1 MPAHRGRGQAASMQA
16 AAEKAHSRKLAQPQ
30 DKGWKE
36 VRKIGEVLRGKAS
49 SIRVCTRTEG
59 GEKAM
64 IKDVLLTRV
73 FVNDQ
78 QAALEYYT
86 ETLGLEKIQDERYGE
101 GARWITVSP
110 VGAKIRI
117 LLEKADQD
125 HEKALVG
132 RSDEGP
138 VMVLRT
144 DDVCAAYEE
153 LRRRGVRF
161 TGEPYR
167 SPWGLGVVLL
177 DQDGTPIYL
186 LQEPEEHY

>member
-1 MPAHRGRGQAASMQA
+1 M
-16 AAEKAHSRKLAQPQ
+16 
-30 DKGWKE
+30 
-36 VRKIGEVLRGKAS
+36 
-49 SIRVCTRTEG
+49 IR
-59 GEKAM
+59 
-64 IKDVLLTRV
+64 DVSLTRL

-78 QAALEYYT
+78 QAALDFYT
-86 ETLGLEKIQDERYGE
+86 ETLGLEKVQDEPYSE

-117 LLEKADQD
+117 LLEKAEQD

-138 VMVLRT
+138 VIVLRT
-144 DDVCAAYEE
+144 DDVRAVYEE

-167 SPWGLGVVLL
+167 SPWGFGVVLL

-186 LQEPEEHY
+186 LQEPEDYC

>member
-1 MPAHRGRGQAASMQA
+1 
-16 AAEKAHSRKLAQPQ
+16 
-30 DKGWKE
+30 
-36 VRKIGEVLRGKAS
+36 
-49 SIRVCTRTEG
+49 
-59 GEKAM
+59 M
-64 IKDVLLTRV
+64 IKDVSLTRV

-78 QAALEYYT
+78 QAALEFYT
-86 ETLGLEKIQDERYGE
+86 EKLGLEKVQDEPYGE

-110 VGAKIRI
+110 VGATIRI
-117 LLEKADQD
+117 LLEKAEQD

-144 DDVCAAYEE
+144 DDVGAAYEE
-153 LRRRGVRF
+153 LGKRGVRF

-186 LQEPEEHY
+186 LQEPEEHS

>member
-1 MPAHRGRGQAASMQA
+1 
-16 AAEKAHSRKLAQPQ
+16 
-30 DKGWKE
+30 
-36 VRKIGEVLRGKAS
+36 
-49 SIRVCTRTEG
+49 
-59 GEKAM
+59 M

-86 ETLGLEKIQDERYGE
+86 ETLGLEKIQDEPYGE

-117 LLEKADQD
+117 LLEKAEQD

-167 SPWGLGVVLL
+167 SPWGFGVVLL

>member
-1 MPAHRGRGQAASMQA
+1 M
-16 AAEKAHSRKLAQPQ
+16 
-30 DKGWKE
+30 
-36 VRKIGEVLRGKAS
+36 
-49 SIRVCTRTEG
+49 IR
-59 GEKAM
+59 
-64 IKDVLLTRV
+64 DVSLTRV

-78 QAALEYYT
+78 QAALDFYT

-110 VGAKIRI
+110 VGAKVRI
-117 LLEKADQD
+117 LLEKAEQD

-138 VMVLRT
+138 VIVLRT
-144 DDVCAAYEE
+144 DDVRAVYEE

-167 SPWGLGVVLL
+167 SPWGFGVVLL

>member
-1 MPAHRGRGQAASMQA
+1 
-16 AAEKAHSRKLAQPQ
+16 
-30 DKGWKE
+30 
-36 VRKIGEVLRGKAS
+36 
-49 SIRVCTRTEG
+49 
-59 GEKAM
+59 M

-86 ETLGLEKIQDERYGE
+86 ETLGLEKIQDEPYGE

-117 LLEKADQD
+117 LLEKAEQD
-125 HEKALVG
+125 HEKALIG

-144 DDVCAAYEE
+144 DDVCEAYEE
-153 LRRRGVRF
+153 LQ
-161 TGEPYR
+161 
-167 SPWGLGVVLL
+167 VVT
-177 DQDGTPIYL
+177 DQL
-186 LQEPEEHY
+186 PEN

>member
-1 MPAHRGRGQAASMQA
+1 M
-16 AAEKAHSRKLAQPQ
+16 
-30 DKGWKE
+30 
-36 VRKIGEVLRGKAS
+36 
-49 SIRVCTRTEG
+49 IR
-59 GEKAM
+59 
-64 IKDVLLTRV
+64 DVSLTRL

-78 QAALEYYT
+78 QAALDSYT
-86 ETLGLEKIQDERYGE
+86 ETLGLEKIQDEPYGE

-117 LLEKADQD
+117 LLEKAEQD
-125 HEKALVG
+125 HEKAMVG

-144 DDVCAAYEE
+144 DDVRAAYEE
-153 LRRRGVRF
+153 LRRRDVRF

>member
-1 MPAHRGRGQAASMQA
+1 
-16 AAEKAHSRKLAQPQ
+16 
-30 DKGWKE
+30 
-36 VRKIGEVLRGKAS
+36 
-49 SIRVCTRTEG
+49 
-59 GEKAM
+59 M
-64 IKDVLLTRV
+64 IKDVSLTRL

-78 QAALEYYT
+78 QAALDFYT
-86 ETLGLEKIQDERYGE
+86 ETLGLEKIQDEPYGE
-101 GARWITVSP
+101 GAHWITVSP

-117 LLEKADQD
+117 LLEKAEQD

-144 DDVCAAYEE
+144 DDVRAAHEE
-153 LRRRGVRF
+153 LRKRSVRF

-167 SPWGLGVVLL
+167 SPWGFGVVLL

-186 LQEPEEHY
+186 LQELEEDQ

>member
-1 MPAHRGRGQAASMQA
+1 M
-16 AAEKAHSRKLAQPQ
+16 
-30 DKGWKE
+30 
-36 VRKIGEVLRGKAS
+36 
-49 SIRVCTRTEG
+49 IR
-59 GEKAM
+59 
-64 IKDVLLTRV
+64 DVSLTRL

-78 QAALEYYT
+78 QAALDFYT
-86 ETLGLEKIQDERYGE
+86 ETLGLEKIQDEPYGE

-117 LLEKADQD
+117 LLEKAEQD
-125 HEKALVG
+125 HEKAMVG

-144 DDVCAAYEE
+144 DDVRAAYEE
-153 LRRRGVRF
+153 LRRRDVRF

>member
-1 MPAHRGRGQAASMQA
+1 M
-16 AAEKAHSRKLAQPQ
+16 
-30 DKGWKE
+30 
-36 VRKIGEVLRGKAS
+36 
-49 SIRVCTRTEG
+49 IR
-59 GEKAM
+59 
-64 IKDVLLTRV
+64 DVSLTRL

-78 QAALEYYT
+78 QAALDFYT
-86 ETLGLEKIQDERYGE
+86 KTLGLEKIQDEPYGE

-110 VGAKIRI
+110 MGAKIRI
-117 LLEKADQD
+117 LLEKAEQN

-144 DDVCAAYEE
+144 DDVLAAYEE